1 MTKKRTSHKT
11 PKPRGVASGIP
22 VFCLH
27 DEIVD
32 AASLKLWSEQPG
44 QKNPQVHPAKQ
55 LDRYELVVA
64 GDGRKPGNGFRRC
77 AVVSTLSGCVTKG
90 NGLVM
95 MARRRGWQVPI
106 ERQAYAN
113 RAEEIRDVAADNR
126 IAEMAEHD
134 DDALKKMLGELD
146 PGEIQFAAVS
156 AEEFEQLLADA
167 DIPEGEFPITSKLN
181 ESYDYVLIFTTNAT
195 EHAFLQNLLGVRVE
209 RSYKKTGIGIGR
221 AISLARAVES
231 LRANRHSL
239 DVQSGDNDHAQPHSQ
254 RPRVRPPK
262 PASRVR
268 ASRRK

>member
-1 MTKKRTSHKT
+1 MTKKRTSHET

-167 DIPEGEFPITSKLN
+167 GIAGRLRKRGARVVNVDLSP
-181 ESYDYVLIFTTNAT
+181 ESYARWSESEAKPDAP
-195 EHAFLQNLLGVRVE
+195 E
-209 RSYKKTGIGIGR
+209 RRFQYASKPPLCSYAGR
-221 AISLARAVES
+221 
-231 LRANRHSL
+231 
-239 DVQSGDNDHAQPHSQ
+239 
-254 RPRVRPPK
+254 K
-262 PASRVR
+262 
-268 ASRRK
+268 